1 MCSTNFST
9 KSLPRFTFYC
19 IMNMSI
25 SKCAVY
31 MLSRR
36 YMCVYLFD
44 ICCLAI
50 TFYLHLIHIFSI
62 LLIKWLWDAFTVCV
76 WHQWNL
82 EMILTIFKFQ
92 LFLFFTRHINFDV
105 TTDVAVLIVLVSF
118 WGSSRKTC
126 MLFYV
131 LYSKSQATLES
142 SWLLYNV
149 CFDHL
154 LSWISWLA
162 S

>member
-1 MCSTNFST
+1 MCSRNFST
-9 KSLPRFTFYC
+9 KSLPRYTFYW
-19 IMNMSI
+19 IMNRSI

-31 MLSRR
+31 MLSGR
-36 YMCVYLFD
+36 YICVYLFH
-44 ICCLAI
+44 IWCLAI
-50 TFYLHLIHIFSI
+50 TFDLHLIHIFSI
-62 LLIKWLWDAFTVCV
+62 LLIN
-76 WHQWNL
+76 WHQCNL
-82 EMILTIFKFQ
+82 ELILTIFKFQ